1 MYELLLFRLWAF
13 YQECMYAVKN
23 KQVHNNVNIML
34 RQKKGGTIDGKQ
46 MMTHSKKPLNEYI
59 GLFSVAYQ
67 NLTGRA
73 W

>member
-1 MYELLLFRLWAF
+1 
-13 YQECMYAVKN
+13 MYAVKN